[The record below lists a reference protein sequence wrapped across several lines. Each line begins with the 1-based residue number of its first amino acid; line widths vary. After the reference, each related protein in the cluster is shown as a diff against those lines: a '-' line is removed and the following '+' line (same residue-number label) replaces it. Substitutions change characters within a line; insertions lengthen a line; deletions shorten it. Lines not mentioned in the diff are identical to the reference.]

1 MHATR
6 IYVSTTVHSRTTS
19 KNLPV
24 KQRLVSFVVLVL
36 LFLRRGT
43 RETKQKTKQK
53 IRARVC
59 NEPPQGTVR
68 MSDSNYFARR
78 RPRMGSSPARQG
90 RSPLRIFAR
99 CALVARRRG
108 LGHAQC
114 HRGCSK
120 NPPFNSATSP
130 PSPPPTSYAH
140 LTATPSK
147 PFPQTPRL
155 PGLLLWH
162 CLLREGLP
170 SSPPGTTVRAHL
182 SVRSGVSPSIRVGS
196 VA

>member
-130 PSPPPTSYAH
+130 P
-140 LTATPSK
+140 
-147 PFPQTPRL
+147 
-155 PGLLLWH
+155 
-162 CLLREGLP
+162 LP
-170 SSPPGTTVRAHL
+170 SSHLLRTPHSHPQQTFSANAAVARFAVVALSLKRRAPIQSSRYYRACASVRA
-182 SVRSGVSPSIRVGS
+182 
-196 VA
+196 